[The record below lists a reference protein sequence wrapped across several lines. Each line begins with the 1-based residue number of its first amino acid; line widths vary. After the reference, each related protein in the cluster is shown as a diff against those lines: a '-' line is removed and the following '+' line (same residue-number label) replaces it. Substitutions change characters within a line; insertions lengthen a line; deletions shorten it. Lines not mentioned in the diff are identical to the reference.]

1 MPEQNEY
8 FDKYL
13 EAQFTQINTSMQSI
27 SNSVGELKG
36 QFTDLR
42 GQFTDLRKEVKE
54 EIKGVKEELTEVKAD
69 NKSTRHWILGSAIT
83 FFVGFIA
90 AAIAIFFGFAQLQTS
105 WIQTVISF
113 VGKVVV
119 K

>member
-1 MPEQNEY
+1 MSEQSNY

-13 EAQFTQINTSMQSI
+13 ESQFTQINASMSELKTQF
-27 SNSVGELKG
+27 GELKN
-36 QFTDLR
+36 QFA
-42 GQFTDLRKEVKE
+42 
-54 EIKGVKEELTEVKAD
+54 EVKAD
-69 NKSTRHWILGSAIT
+69 NKATRHWVLGSAIT

-113 VGKVVV
+113 VGKTIV

>member
-1 MPEQNEY
+1 MPEQSECL
-8 FDKYL
+8 DKYL
-13 EAQFTQINTSMQSI
+13 EARFNHIDASVQNI
-27 SNSVGELKG
+27 SNAVNDLKG
-36 QFTDLR
+36 QFV
-42 GQFTDLRKEVKE
+42 DLRKEVKE
-54 EIKGVKEELTEVKAD
+54 EIAEVKAD
-69 NKSTRHWILGSAIT
+69 NKSTRRWIVGSAIT

-113 VGKVVV
+113 VGKTIV

>member
-1 MPEQNEY
+1 MPEQGECLDNKY
-8 FDKYL
+8 F
-13 EAQFTQINTSMQSI
+13 EARLNHIDASVQNI
-27 SNSVGELKG
+27 SNAVNDLKG
-36 QFTDLR
+36 QFTDLK
-42 GQFTDLRKEVKE
+42 GQFIDLRKEVKE
-54 EIKGVKEELTEVKAD
+54 D

-113 VGKVVV
+113 VGKTIV